1 MEKKRLLTRD
11 DLVLAIL
18 GILFGIAVILM
29 LEYGV

>member
-1 MEKKRLLTRD
+1 MEKKRPFTRD

-18 GILFGIAVILM
+18 GILFGIAVVLM

>member
-18 GILFGIAVILM
+18 GILFGIGVVLM
-29 LEYGV
+29 IQYGC